1 MKKFLALALTGVMAL
16 SLLTAC
22 GSKDDANTEDK
33 TGNDSAQ
40 TETLSGTVSTDN
52 RPCSMPLQAHG
63 L

>member
-33 TGNDSAQ
+33 TGNDRS
-40 TETLSGTVSTDN
+40 EE
-52 RPCSMPLQAHG
+52 RR
-63 L
+63 